1 MTFRSGGGGR
11 RKGGKPSSFLGQK
24 ATFFWALL
32 FFWCKVAYFSI
43 SNAAGNSFPGL
54 QKWPFPP
61 LLILPR
67 NGWHPGA
74 LGFLPQIPP
83 THPRSTPHFPSPLPP
98 QQTLTFGAQKRGGG
112 EKYGCDVGKRR
123 RRWLVGWR
131 SVGSKEEVGWVQA
144 DAAAAAT
151 PRDPRKRRKRKGGK
165 CQVGWHHLGKE
176 DGFHHFYL
184 YVIFFPALF
193 LQSNQVAPSN
203 NVG

>member
-1 MTFRSGGGGR
+1 MLKVSGLLTQMTFRSGGGGR
-11 RKGGKPSSFLGQK
+11 RKGGKALLLFLGRK
-24 ATFFWALL
+24 PLFLGTLGFAFFLVQGGI
-32 FFWCKVAYFSI
+32 FFSI
-43 SNAAGNSFPGL
+43 LNAAGNSFPGL
-54 QKWPFPP
+54 QKWPFFS

-112 EKYGCDVGKRR
+112 GREKYGCDVGKRR

-144 DAAAAAT
+144 DAAPAAAT
-151 PRDPRKRRKRKGGK
+151 P
-165 CQVGWHHLGKE
+165 
-176 DGFHHFYL
+176 
-184 YVIFFPALF
+184 
-193 LQSNQVAPSN
+193 
-203 NVG
+203 